1 MDLPRLTNSSLDQLA
16 AEYDRNNVVG
26 FWAEPILLTGDY
38 PKSVKDFY
46 GNKLPAFSRAEQA
59 LLKHSSQVV
68 TGNPYFGNKHIYG
81 KLFIKGDPH
90 HYSHTQTHKRTQT
103 FVRYQHQQ

>member
-26 FWAEPILLTGDY
+26 FWADPILLIGDY

-59 LLKHSSQVV
+59 LLKHSSDF
-68 TGNPYFGNKHIYG
+68 FGANSHGG
-81 KLFIKGDPH
+81 KAAKRIKA
-90 HYSHTQTHKRTQT
+90 
-103 FVRYQHQQ
+103 

>member
-26 FWAEPILLTGDY
+26 LWAEPILLTGDY

-46 GNKLPAFSRAEQA
+46 GNKLPAFSRAVQA
-59 LLKHSSQVV
+59 LLNHPSDFLCANSH
-68 TGNPYFGNKHIYG
+68 GG
-81 KLFIKGDPH
+81 KVAKRIKA
-90 HYSHTQTHKRTQT
+90 
-103 FVRYQHQQ
+103 